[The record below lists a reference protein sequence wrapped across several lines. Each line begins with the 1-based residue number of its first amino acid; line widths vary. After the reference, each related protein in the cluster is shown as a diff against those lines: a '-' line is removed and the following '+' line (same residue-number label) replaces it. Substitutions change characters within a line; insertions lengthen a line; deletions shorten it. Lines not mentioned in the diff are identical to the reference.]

1 MPISLLLTCA
11 LLFASNHLQSA
22 PLKIRYPVERLPCY
36 LCIQDKSLWEVMR
49 QHFKLKSAE
58 NDPLVRRYIFW
69 YQKNPQSLY
78 TAIERSKLTMHFIL
92 STTITNDLPAE
103 LALLPFVE
111 SHNDPFAHS
120 AAGASGLW
128 QMMPSI
134 ASSQQMTINHLQD
147 DRRCI
152 IKSTYNALTHLQYLH
167 RVFHGNWEHAIT
179 AYNAGEGRI
188 KKALKQQNSSKK
200 AIWNHNLNTETKQY
214 LPKLLALQAIIKNP
228 KKYGFTLEPLAN
240 APAFTPII
248 LKQPYAFP
256 QIAEICDV
264 PEETLRTLN
273 PSWRRVSTA
282 SHEEYIFLLPADKAK
297 VCESKL
303 KRKNPIQ
310 TKNWQQHRVKKGD
323 NISNLAKKYHTS
335 EENILSINQ
344 IGKTIHPNQI
354 LNIPKNTME
363 AIPTAST
370 AKKSAII
377 QADSLPGPKQVL
389 HTVLPTETLS
399 SIAKKYHVSTEK
411 IKSWNQLSN
420 KATIQPTQTLLIWTK
435 DNSKKQTNYTIQA
448 GDNLSKLAKKF
459 HTSIAKLRQANKLKS
474 DILKI
479 GQKILIR

>member
-1 MPISLLLTCA
+1 MPIPLLLTCA
-11 LLFASNHLQSA
+11 LLFANTCLKSA
-22 PLKIRYPVERLPCY
+22 PLKIRYPVDRLPCY

-58 NDPLVRRYIFW
+58 NDPLVRKYIFW

-200 AIWNHNLNTETKQY
+200 AIWNHNLNAETKQY

-228 KKYGFTLEPLAN
+228 KKYGFTLEPLPN
-240 APAFTPII
+240 TPAFTPII

-256 QIAEICDV
+256 QIAEICGI
-264 PEETLRTLN
+264 PEDTLRALN
-273 PSWRRVSTA
+273 PGWRRVST
-282 SHEEYIFLLPADKAK
+282 SSQEEYIFLLPADKAK
-297 VCESKL
+297 TCESRL

-335 EENILSINQ
+335 EENISSINLLSE
-344 IGKTIHPNQI
+344 TIHPNQI
-354 LNIPKNTME
+354 LNIPKNTIK
-363 AIPTAST
+363 AVTTAST
-370 AKKSAII
+370 PKKSAII
-377 QADSLPGPKQVL
+377 EADNFPGPKQTL
-389 HTVLPTETLS
+389 HTVQPKETLN

-411 IKSWNQLSN
+411 IKRWNQLSH
-420 KATIQPTQTLLIWTK
+420 KSTIQPNQKLLIWTK
-435 DNSKKQTNYTIQA
+435 DTSNNHPSYTIKA

-459 HTSIAKLRQANKLKS
+459 HTSIAQLRKVNKLKS

>member
-1 MPISLLLTCA
+1 MS
-11 LLFASNHLQSA
+11 
-22 PLKIRYPVERLPCY
+22 
-36 LCIQDKSLWEVMR
+36 

-58 NDPLVRRYIFW
+58 NDPLVRKYIFW

-134 ASSQQMTINHLQD
+134 ASSQQMTISREQD

-167 RVFHGNWEHAIT
+167 KVFHGNWEHAIT

-188 KKALKQQNSSKK
+188 KKALKQQNSNKK
-200 AIWNHNLNTETKQY
+200 AIWNHNLNAETKQY

-228 KKYGFTLEPLAN
+228 KKYGFTLEPLPN
-240 APAFTPII
+240 SPAFTPII

-256 QIAEICDV
+256 QIAEICDI
-264 PEETLRTLN
+264 PEDTLRALN
-273 PSWRRVSTA
+273 PSWRRIST
-282 SHEEYIFLLPADKAK
+282 SGKEEYIFLLPADKANA
-297 VCESKL
+297 CEGRL

-335 EENILSINQ
+335 EENIRKINQ
-344 IGKTIHPNQI
+344 LNNTIHPSQI
-354 LNIPKNTME
+354 LNIPKNTMK
-363 AIPTAST
+363 AITTAST
-370 AKKSAII
+370 PKKSSII
-377 QADSLPGPKQVL
+377 QADNLPGPKQIL
-389 HTVLPTETLS
+389 HTVQKTESLN

-411 IKSWNQLSN
+411 IKRWNQLPN
-420 KATIQPTQTLLIWTK
+420 KALIQPSQTLLIWTK
-435 DNSKKQTNYTIQA
+435 DTSTKQTNYTIQA
-448 GDNLSKLAKKF
+448 GDNLSKLARKF